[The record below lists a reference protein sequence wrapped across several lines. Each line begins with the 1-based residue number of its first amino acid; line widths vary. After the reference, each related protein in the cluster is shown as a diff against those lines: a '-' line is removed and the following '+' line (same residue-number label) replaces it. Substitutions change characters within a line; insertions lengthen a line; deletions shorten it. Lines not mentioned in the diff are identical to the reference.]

1 MFSVFPV
8 RKIMQNRRSF
18 IKSVSVVS
26 LSLASE
32 GAWANFTENP
42 KTDVIII
49 GAGLSGL
56 YAAMILQEKGL
67 TVRVLEG
74 SNRIGGRLYTLD
86 EIAGSPNTGGTEV
99 GDGYKRLVTIA
110 QKLGVELI
118 EPKSERGSQQMF
130 VIDGNVI
137 QQNDWAA
144 SGFNKLSD
152 AEKKTLPHLLEFT
165 AMQGK
170 NPLQNLEDWYKPE
183 FTALDISLA
192 EFLKK
197 NQVSDEALRL
207 INANANTNDIA
218 TTSVL
223 NVFKSAVIRAKGG
236 SKKILRIKGGSQRL
250 PEAMAKTLKS
260 PVQLGN
266 KVIKIEDKDKSVK
279 VRCANGEVFE
289 AKQLIVSVPFAALKN
304 IEIKA
309 KLSATHREAI
319 KELQY
324 TQITQVHFNIIR
336 PFWEDDKLPSGIW
349 TDGAIGR
356 FFTEKSPYSDAT
368 TALCWLNGSEAIQA
382 DKMNDASLAKMV
394 LAEMKRI
401 RPASEGAIEVAKV
414 NSWGRNPFAGGAY
427 YHLAPN
433 QASKFFPE
441 ITKPCG
447 NVYFCGE
454 HTALQNSG
462 MEGALESAE
471 RVVSQL

>member
-1 MFSVFPV
+1 
-8 RKIMQNRRSF
+8 MQNRRSF
-18 IKSVSVVS
+18 IKSVSVA
-26 LSLASE
+26 SLALVSE
-32 GAWANFTENP
+32 AAWANFTENP
-42 KTDVIII
+42 RTDVIII

-56 YAAMILQEKGL
+56 YAAMQLQEKGL
-67 TVRVLEG
+67 TVRVLEA

-110 QKLGVELI
+110 QKLGIELI
-118 EPKSERGSQQMF
+118 EPKSERGGQQMF
-130 VIDGNVI
+130 VIDGNI
-137 QQNDWAA
+137 IPQNDWV
-144 SGFNKLSD
+144 SSSFNKLNE

-170 NPLQNLEDWYKPE
+170 NPLQTLDDWYKPE
-183 FTALDISLA
+183 FAALDIS
-192 EFLKK
+192 FSDYLKK

-218 TTSVL
+218 TTSAL
-223 NVFKSAVIRAKGG
+223 NIFKSATIRAKGG
-236 SKKILRIKGGSQRL
+236 SKKTLRIKGGSQRL
-250 PEAMAKTLKS
+250 PEAMAKTLKL

-266 KVIKIEDKDKSVK
+266 KVIKIEEKGKYVK
-279 VRCANGEVFE
+279 VKCANGETFE
-289 AKQLIVSVPFAALKN
+289 AKQLIVSVPFTALKN

-309 KLSATHREAI
+309 NLSATHREAI
-319 KELQY
+319 NTLPY
-324 TQITQVHFNIIR
+324 TQITQVHFNIIKA
-336 PFWEDDKLPSGIW
+336 FWEDDKLPSAIW
-349 TDGAIGR
+349 SDGAIGR
-356 FFTEKSPYSDAT
+356 FFTEKSPYSDHT

-382 DKMNDASLAKMV
+382 DKMTDADLAKMV

-414 NSWGRNPFAGGAY
+414 NSWGKNPFARGAY
-427 YHLAPN
+427 YHLTPN

-441 ITKPCG
+441 ILKNCG
-447 NVYFCGE
+447 NIYFCGE